1 MKILII
7 FLLAAVGLTS
17 NLTENA
23 NNTQNGTDTYCV
35 IQTEETEQMSS
46 WRVERE
52 RKLVE
57 VAVKAAK
64 EEAKRIFEAQ
74 MEVVKE
80 MTQ

>member
-35 IQTEETEQMSS
+35 IQTEETELMSTQ
-46 WRVERE
+46 RVERE

-64 EEAKRIFEAQ
+64 EEAKRIFEEQ